1 MRWKKHQTN
10 NLFIRNYMNLPFFR
24 VALLPLKISLQILK
38 GFQKFKKIEK
48 KDDPKKNVWENKFS

>member
-1 MRWKKHQTN
+1 
-10 NLFIRNYMNLPFFR
+10 MNLPFFR